1 MKKITRKIAAMAAAL
16 TAMMMAGPMTQAYAD
31 KAEGDLSFF
40 ADIDADSAECRPKL
54 SISEYNMT
62 YSEGT
67 GSTHQFEVRIDDA
80 DGKYDALSFQIE
92 LDPRLRFEEMD
103 GDPAE
108 IGPAARRMVN
118 NITLISDTTLSVALM
133 GNGGNT
139 GRDGILVVFCVS
151 IAGDVAPG
159 DELPIKIVYKDGQS
173 GISDS
178 TGAKDTPMNAWTFTK
193 GITQGGIKLFHDD
206 CGITGSTLGDCNGD
220 KAIDAVDASMVLSLY
235 AKASTTEKTFTDA
248 EFKVCD
254 INGDRLIDSTD
265 ASLILSYY
273 SAVSTNK
280 ELSIDEFLK

>member
-1 MKKITRKIAAMAAAL
+1 MLADL
-16 TAMMMAGPMTQAYAD
+16 GVVDGGAGGRSRGP
-31 KAEGDLSFF
+31 
-40 ADIDADSAECRPKL
+40 C
-54 SISEYNMT
+54 
-62 YSEGT
+62 GT
-67 GSTHQFEVRIDDA
+67 VDRRTGPVHRQR
-80 DGKYDALSFQIE
+80 Y
-92 LDPRLRFEEMD
+92 LRD
-103 GDPAE
+103 
-108 IGPAARRMVN
+108 
-118 NITLISDTTLSVALM
+118 
-133 GNGGNT
+133 
-139 GRDGILVVFCVS
+139 ILVVFCVS

-235 AKASTTEKTFTDA
+235 AKASTTEKAFTDA